1 MKIAGNS
8 DHLQNILSTAIRDDQ
23 TIAQTHCDLSKII
36 MPGSV
41 LYQQRII
48 RDHTEQSDYLLTAA
62 TNIKETSVLFLP
74 RKALVKSLKTLHE
87 KAVLV

>member
-1 MKIAGNS
+1 MKLAGNS

-23 TIAQTHCDLSKII
+23 TIAQTHYDLSKII
-36 MPGSV
+36 TPGSV
-41 LYQQRII
+41 FYQQRII
-48 RDHTEQSDYLLTAA
+48 KDHTEQSDYRLTAA